1 MKRAIPPLLFVFFSI
16 AAFLVLPPIDAQ
28 VAAQPPQPV
37 PVPDWF
43 VYRHAFHDVVM
54 FKNRADAAVKQGI
67 DRSNLRR
74 LVAQKGSLNDEQG
87 EVLERIAIQCEKDVA
102 KQDAKAKV
110 LIKAYQAQFPNNIIN
125 NSLPVPAPP
134 SQLDDL
140 WQERIEM
147 ILAARDQLR
156 NALGDQAFF
165 KFDAALRKSSLYRP
179 SNRVNRPNEQ
189 VGGSK

>member
-1 MKRAIPPLLFVFFSI
+1 MKRAISPLLFVFVSI
-16 AAFLVLPPIDAQ
+16 SPFLFTPSMQSQ
-28 VAAQPPQPV
+28 VSGQAPQAV

-43 VYRHAFHDVVM
+43 VYRHAFRDVVM
-54 FKNRADAAVKQGI
+54 FKNRADAAEKQGT

-102 KQDAKAKV
+102 TQDAKAKV

-140 WQERIEM
+140 WQQRIEM

-165 KFDAALRKSSLYRP
+165 KFDAALKKSSLYRP
-179 SNRVNRPNEQ
+179 SNRINRPNEP
-189 VGGSK
+189 VGSSK